1 MEAFCLQLVN
11 YLWNECDVDA
21 GMVGCGLHESVD
33 QEILKVNHKRPGH
46 TTLNLGFHGLPK
58 TLLSQLCHGDKT
70 PIKCSRARG
79 NQ

>member
-33 QEILKVNHKRPGH
+33 QKALKVNHKSPRD
-46 TTLNLGFHGLPK
+46 TRMSLCFHGL
-58 TLLSQLCHGDKT
+58 S
-70 PIKCSRARG
+70 
-79 NQ
+79 

>member
-33 QEILKVNHKRPGH
+33 QKALKVNHKSPRN
-46 TTLNLGFHGLPK
+46 TTMSLGFHGLPK
-58 TLLSQLCHGDKT
+58 NIAIMIV
-70 PIKCSRARG
+70 P
-79 NQ
+79 